1 VIVLGLGFDTPLA
14 GEGHDRLDMGL
25 PGAQEELALKTLS
38 AANPNAKVVLV
49 LYGGA
54 SISIGALLTAARP
67 PDAILVG
74 HMPGNSGGTAA
85 AEALFGKHN
94 DFGKLP
100 YTVYPHAYQNTTKF
114 IEMSLRKGKNTPE
127 GRTHRFY
134 TGIPEFSYGEGLSFT
149 SFALTESTTSTTRR
163 HVLHPVDASG
173 EIVISVALENIG
185 AEHAGSTVV
194 MAWFTAKA
202 SSNFHRSSLAAR
214 LSQDPPTRS
223 LVAYTRS
230 PSLCVGEE
238 TLVELKVR
246 VDDLAFV
253 DAVTAERVLPAGEYE
268 VRVDLGPKNGDA
280 GEIVHAVHVVRDI
293 SL

>member
-1 VIVLGLGFDTPLA
+1 LQARVTTVSISA
-14 GEGHDRLDMGL
+14 CR
-25 PGAQEELALKTLS
+25 ARKKNSLKVLS

-54 SISIGALLTAARP
+54 SISIGALLAAARP

-74 HMPGNSGGTAA
+74 HMPGVSGGTAA

-134 TGIPEFSYGEGLSFT
+134 TGVPEFSYGEGLSFT
-149 SFALTESTTSTTRR
+149 SFALTESTTTRR

-173 EIVISVALENIG
+173 EITITVTLGNIG

-194 MAWFTAKA
+194 MAWFAPAKA
-202 SSNFHRSSLAAR
+202 SSNYHRSSLAVR

-223 LVAYTRS
+223 LAAYTRS
-230 PSLCVGEE
+230 RSLCVGEE

-268 VRVDLGPKNGDA
+268 IRVDLGPKNGDA
-280 GEIVHAVHVVRDI
+280 GEIVHAVHVVGDI
-293 SL
+293 AL